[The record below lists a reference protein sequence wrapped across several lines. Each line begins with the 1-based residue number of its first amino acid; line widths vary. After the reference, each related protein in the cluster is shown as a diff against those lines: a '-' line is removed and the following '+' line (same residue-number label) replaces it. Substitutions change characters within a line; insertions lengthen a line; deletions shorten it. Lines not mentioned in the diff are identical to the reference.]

1 MTDFVNPYTFV
12 PLPRKVVCGQPPGHD
27 PGPDEARE
35 RYVGA
40 LEVTWRIQSPLA
52 IPTEEWGS
60 IGGDVR
66 IPGSSIKG
74 AVRSTHEM
82 LFGGCLRQ
90 VDLGYRPT
98 YRQLPNMDA
107 LKDWRMAVVL
117 DDDEV
122 LLCEKEDPKR
132 RSSIDSKALC
142 ERVGDRARTGDVV
155 AVNSDDDWKDR
166 SELRVAERFQVL
178 QRPAEVSGYEKLA
191 GCYVVL
197 ITKKGARRD
206 AVRATWYWSLGK
218 LTRERATFSEKA
230 TRDFSWAMM
239 EARPDGERWI
249 DVFRGKTKLGQ
260 ARGNEHALEPGSV
273 IWVKVRAGMVTAIK
287 LSQFWRVGRLTPSAT
302 GPIPMSVAARATSA
316 PTPRTSGSVRR
327 SVSTCRATR

>member
-1 MTDFVNPYTFV
+1 M
-12 PLPRKVVCGQPPGHD
+12 RH
-27 PGPDEARE
+27 
-35 RYVGA
+35 
-40 LEVTWRIQSPLA
+40 IQSPIA
-52 IPTEEWGS
+52 IPMEEWGS

-98 YRQLPNMDA
+98 YRQLPTMDA

-178 QRPAEVSGYEKLA
+178 QRPAEVSGYGLFRKGRTRLQLGDDGGPPRWRAVDQCVPREDEA
-191 GCYVVL
+191 WA
-197 ITKKGARRD
+197 GAR
-206 AVRATWYWSLGK
+206 
-218 LTRERATFSEKA
+218 
-230 TRDFSWAMM
+230 
-239 EARPDGERWI
+239 
-249 DVFRGKTKLGQ
+249 Q
-260 ARGNEHALEPGSV
+260 
-273 IWVKVRAGMVTAIK
+273 
-287 LSQFWRVGRLTPSAT
+287 
-302 GPIPMSVAARATSA
+302 
-316 PTPRTSGSVRR
+316 
-327 SVSTCRATR
+327 